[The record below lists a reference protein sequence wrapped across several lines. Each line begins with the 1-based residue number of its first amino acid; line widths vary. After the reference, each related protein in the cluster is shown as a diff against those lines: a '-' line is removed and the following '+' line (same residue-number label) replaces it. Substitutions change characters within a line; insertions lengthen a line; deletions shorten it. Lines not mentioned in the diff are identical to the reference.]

1 MNDEVK
7 VHTKARHRARILAMQ
22 ALYQHAYT
30 DKNLTALEQQF
41 KEANS
46 HQKLDWT
53 FFERLLSG
61 AMGQL
66 SELDALLTPLTDDN
80 YDKTLPV
87 ERAILQ
93 LAAFELK
100 DCMDVPFKSVLNEYI
115 DLAKVYGAEEG
126 YKFVNGVLNQL
137 AKTLRQV
144 EYVNQSE

>member
-1 MNDEVK
+1 MSDESM
-7 VHTKARHRARILAMQ
+7 VHTKGRHRARILAMQ

-30 DKNLTALEQQF
+30 GKALSELEHQF

-46 HQKLDWT
+46 HQKLDWA

-61 AMGQL
+61 SMGQL
-66 SELDALLTPLTDDN
+66 PELDALLKPLTDDD

-100 DCMDVPFKSVLNEYI
+100 DCMDVPFKSVLDEYI

-144 EYVNQSE
+144 EYANQSD